1 MVIWIGLWRR
11 WKREIPEFD
20 DLKQEIEDLARDMI
34 RELASREGVEPPDIA
49 VTPAGN
55 NYFPTFKAIS
65 IGYLFI
71 PFFHIDREKA
81 MKILRYVVAHEFKH
95 YLQDLEGKIPRILW
109 RRDPWLEVEAEHYAE
124 RTTGISM
131 VEVMNLTSELW
142 QKMMEL
148 DLL

>member
-1 MVIWIGLWRR
+1 LVIWIGLWRR

-49 VTPAGN
+49 VT
-55 NYFPTFKAIS
+55 
-65 IGYLFI
+65 
-71 PFFHIDREKA
+71 EKA